1 MYGLVL
7 EGGGARGAY
16 EIGACKAF
24 IEKGYVF
31 SAIVGTSI
39 GAINGAMIASSKID
53 DAEEAWL
60 KDIFPDADT
69 FNYFYNLNPIDF
81 FQKDFNLNKLK
92 NGFENFK
99 KNVSNIKPL
108 EISPLED
115 FIEKNISEEE
125 IRKSNIDFGLATFNI
140 SDKEPMQI
148 FIKDMKEGELK
159 KYLLA
164 TCYLPFFKPEPL
176 EGKYYLDGF
185 VFNNLPF
192 EMLEDKGL
200 HLVIIRVNKPEI
212 WDKKLP
218 ENSTVVYP
226 KKRIG
231 GVLEF
236 NKNRAKILLKMG
248 YLDALKVIDSLMGEE
263 FYIKPIS
270 EDIAI
275 DLLSNLFK
283 NQSDLIENISSLKTK
298 SFQRKLYEDLY
309 PSLAKELGLSGEYT
323 YSELLI
329 ALIEEKAKEKNLD
342 RWKIYSCEELMS
354 LCYEKDIK
362 VYEDKGI
369 GIFNKYLKDVL
380 KVLFVR

>member
-24 IEKGYVF
+24 IEKGFIF

-39 GAINGAMIASSKID
+39 GAINGAMIASNRINE
-53 DAEEAWL
+53 AEEAWL
-60 KDIFPDADT
+60 KDIFPNADT
-69 FNYFYNLNPIDF
+69 FNYFYSLNPIDF
-81 FQKDFNLNKLK
+81 FQKDFNLHKLK
-92 NGFENFK
+92 SGIENLK

-125 IRKSNIDFGLATFNI
+125 IRKSKIDFGLATFNL

-148 FIKDMKEGELK
+148 FLKDMKEGELK

-192 EMLEDKGL
+192 EMLEEAGL
-200 HLVIIRVNKPEI
+200 PLVIIRVNKPEI

-218 ENSTVVYP
+218 EDSIVVYP

-236 NKNRAKILLKMG
+236 NKNRAKVLLKWG
-248 YLDALKVIDSLMGEE
+248 YLDALKVIDNLMGEE

-270 EDIAI
+270 EQKAI
-275 DLLSNLFK
+275 ELLNNMFSIKEN
-283 NQSDLIENISSLKTK
+283 DIENISTLKTE

-323 YSELLI
+323 YADLLI
-329 ALIEEKAKEKNLD
+329 ALVEEKAKEEKIDNL
-342 RWKIYSCEELMS
+342 KIYSCEELIS
-354 LCYEKDIK
+354 LCYSEEIKD
-362 VYEDKGI
+362 YEEKGI
-369 GIFNKYLKDVL
+369 SIFNKYLKDVL
-380 KVLFVR
+380 RILFVR